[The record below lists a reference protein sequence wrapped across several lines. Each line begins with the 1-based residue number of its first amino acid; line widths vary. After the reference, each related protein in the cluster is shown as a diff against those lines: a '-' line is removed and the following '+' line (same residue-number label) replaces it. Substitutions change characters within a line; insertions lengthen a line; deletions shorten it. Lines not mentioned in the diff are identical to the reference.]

1 MVSTLIY
8 FIPEGR
14 VLLGFLSANIVMV
27 TSFYSARSK
36 ETIQRS
42 YLDDGMLALMSL
54 LKDMGS
60 KQYSE
65 EES

>member
-1 MVSTLIY
+1 MY

>member
-1 MVSTLIY
+1 MY

-36 ETIQRS
+36 ETTQRS
-42 YLDDGMLALMSL
+42 YPDDGMLAVMSL